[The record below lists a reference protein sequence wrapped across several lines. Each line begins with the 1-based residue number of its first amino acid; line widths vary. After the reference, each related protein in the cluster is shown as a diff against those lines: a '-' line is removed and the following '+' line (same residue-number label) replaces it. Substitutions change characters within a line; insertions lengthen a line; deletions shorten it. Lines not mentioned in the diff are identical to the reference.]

1 MKLLKLEIHNI
12 TSITQSTIDFENS
25 IIAREPLFL
34 ICGETGA
41 GKSTILNTICMALYN
56 KVPTMPNSNEYY
68 EDRKVGDLSNFL
80 RKGTGEGYI
89 HLLFEEGG
97 VRYEADWM
105 IRRAH
110 NKPSGKLQ
118 KIERLLRNLNT
129 DETIATKVDEV
140 NIRIKDIIG
149 LDFERFT
156 RMFML
161 AQGQFN
167 KFLTADE
174 KEKSNILESL
184 TQMDIYNKTGNYIHN
199 KKIQVETELYQTRQR
214 IEAIHLLT
222 DEEKEERLT
231 QIASTKSDI
240 KNLNIEIAGI
250 ETKITWKQS
259 FIEYQSELDDV
270 QNEFEKIGLLM
281 NSEENTR
288 KLHEVQLWDDT
299 VKLRQCLQD
308 IVKQQETNRKH
319 AESVAVYQKDY
330 IRYISLLGRAKQ
342 ELSLRKQELDRKEED
357 WNRLRSDEKVYE
369 NQQTIVAELGAITQL
384 EKDINEY
391 KEKNESIE
399 KQIIAWKK
407 TLKEIEDKR
416 NSLSDKVLEQ
426 KTLCDSKQREI
437 EKSNKEELQ
446 QKRNA
451 LSIELTDIESAKAKW
466 GTASTA
472 AKALQEAQNK
482 ITNLRSECTKLKQEA
497 DIAQKKS
504 ESAKKIYKVQLETF
518 ETKKLTIDECAKLL
532 RKSLKAGEPC
542 PICGSL
548 EHSVQ
553 PETIL
558 MGLYEQ
564 AKQMRDDAEK
574 EKDKAQQQLAIATS
588 NIELKEKEL
597 RNTEDTILPQLIS
610 SKTNADREWQLFYD
624 KYTPKLSFEDSLQAL
639 VEAQQTRAQRI
650 KAIDTNLNGIKELEL
665 ALQRLQKDLEMFES
679 ELQQHKDAYKNQLN
693 SIERAQANIEQNKA
707 VIERNIKTIESKIAI
722 LNKLISWQNWKERW
736 AAHKERFEQK
746 LMEENKQYQNCKLDL
761 PILRNAI
768 NTIKSNVDS
777 SERSIEA
784 IMTLMPDWKDIEETN
799 AGNIQYKENLAE
811 LLSAFVAQIKESINQ
826 KRANEQA
833 TQQLSSLKIE
843 SIEYYEATHV
853 EAKLG
858 EDELLALSLLKSDL
872 INQSRQ
878 ETDAIK
884 EKYIRAKG
892 IIEQLQESIKRL
904 QEQTNKPTEKETLDS
919 LHEIKKEKDTLKGGK
934 QSLVGSLMQ
943 QMNNDT
949 TSSDERTKLLEE
961 CNYKKKNYD
970 NWTALDTLFGLDRF
984 SKAAQQISFRFLLEK
999 ANQHLRN
1006 LYPRY
1011 RLQCAPESFAL
1022 AVEDN
1027 EMGTSRPCTTLS
1039 GGESFIVS
1047 LALALGLSSLSEE
1060 KIQIDTLFIDEGFGT
1075 LSSDY
1080 LDTVMKVLEN
1090 LHRTGRKVGIISH
1103 VEILRERIPAQIQV
1117 IRKSRTE
1124 SEIRVAGV

>member
-1 MKLLKLEIHNI
+1 MRLLKLEIHNI

-41 GKSTILNTICMALYN
+41 GKSTILNSICMALYN

-89 HLLFEEGG
+89 HLLFEEAG
-97 VRYEADWM
+97 VRYEVDWM

-129 DETIATKVDEV
+129 NETIATKVDEI
-140 NIRIKDIIG
+140 NIQIKEIIG

-184 TQMDIYNKTGNYIHN
+184 TQMDIYNKTGKYIHN
-199 KKIQVETELYQTRQR
+199 KKSQVETELYQTKQR
-214 IEAIHLLT
+214 IEDIHLLT
-222 DEEKEERLT
+222 DEEKEERLK
-231 QIASTKSDI
+231 QIASTRIDI
-240 KNLNIEIAGI
+240 ENLNIEIAGI
-250 ETKITWKQS
+250 DTKITWRQS
-259 FIEYQSELDDV
+259 QTKYLTELGQA
-270 QNEFEKIGLLM
+270 QNEFEEVESLI
-281 NSEENTR
+281 NSDENIR
-288 KLHEVQLWDDT
+288 KLHQVRLWDET
-299 VKLRQCLQD
+299 PQLRQCLQD
-308 IVKQQETNRKH
+308 IIKQEETNRKH
-319 AESVAVYQKDY
+319 AESVAGYQKIY
-330 IRYISLLGRAKQ
+330 IHHISLLGRAKQ
-342 ELSLRKQELDRKEED
+342 ELFLRKQELDRKEED
-357 WNRLRSDEKVYE
+357 WNRLKADEKVYE
-369 NQQTIVAELGAITQL
+369 YQQTIIADLDAITQL
-384 EKDINEY
+384 EKDISEY

-399 KQIIAWKK
+399 KQIIAWNK

-426 KTLCDSKQREI
+426 KGLCDSKQREI
-437 EKSNKEELQ
+437 EKSDKDKLL

-466 GTASTA
+466 GTASSA
-472 AKALQEAQNK
+472 AKTLQEAQNK
-482 ITNLRSECTKLKQEA
+482 TTNLRAECAKLKQEA
-497 DIAQKKS
+497 DIAQKKN
-504 ESAKKIYKVQLETF
+504 ESAKEIYKVQLDAF
-518 ETKKLTIDECAKLL
+518 ETKRLTIDECAKLL

-553 PETIL
+553 PESIL

-574 EKDKAQQQLAIATS
+574 EKDKAQQQLAKATS

-597 RNTEDTILPQLIS
+597 RNTEDTILPQLMS
-610 SKTNADREWQLFYD
+610 SKLNADKEWQLFYD
-624 KYTPKLSFEDSLQAL
+624 KYTPELSFEDSLQAL
-639 VEAQQTRAQRI
+639 VEAQQTRVQSIETIDSNLKCI
-650 KAIDTNLNGIKELEL
+650 KDQEL
-665 ALQRLQKDLEMFES
+665 ALQRLQKDLERSES

-693 SIERAQANIEQNKA
+693 SIERAQSNIEQNKA
-707 VIERNIKTIESKIAI
+707 LIERHIKTIENKIAA
-722 LNKLISWQNWKERW
+722 LNKLISWQNWQERW
-736 AAHKERFEQK
+736 TAHKERFEQQ
-746 LMEENKQYQNCKLDL
+746 LIEESKQYQNCKIDL
-761 PILRNAI
+761 PILRNTI
-768 NTIKSNVDS
+768 NTIKSNVES

-784 IMTLMPDWKDIEETN
+784 IITLMPDWKDFEDN
-799 AGNIQYKENLAE
+799 KAGNIEYKENLAE

-826 KRANEQA
+826 KQANEQ
-833 TQQLSSLKIE
+833 TIQQLNSLKIE
-843 SIEYYEATHV
+843 SIEYYEATHA
-853 EAKLG
+853 EEKLS
-858 EDELLALSLLKSDL
+858 EDELLALSLLKSSL

-878 ETDAIK
+878 ETDRIK
-884 EKYIRAKG
+884 EKYLQSKG
-892 IIEQLQESIKRL
+892 RIEQLLESIKQL
-904 QEQTNKPTEKETLDS
+904 QEQTEKPNEKETLDL
-919 LHEIKKEKDTLKGGK
+919 LHEIKKEKDTQKGSK
-934 QSLVGSLMQ
+934 QSLVGSLQQ
-943 QMNNDT
+943 QMSNDT
-949 TSSDERTKLLEE
+949 TSNDERKKLLEE
-961 CNYKKKNYD
+961 YGQKKKTYD
-970 NWTALDTLFGLDRF
+970 NWVALDTLFGLDRF

-1011 RLQCAPESFAL
+1011 SLQCAPESFAL